1 MTDENKSAATP
12 NSPPPADP
20 STDPVNRPA
29 TEIGS
34 PTPPVTS
41 STQNRTGNTETTNI
55 SPSPS
60 PGVPETVPN
69 FQDNVITREPT
80 SINANEHPSDPQ
92 VADLKAI
99 FPDFDD
105 AILQSVL
112 ASVGGNQDQAID
124 TLLGMSDPNYKS
136 ESRLPQ
142 QRVLSQEAL
151 DEQFAR
157 SLYMQEQDEHQR
169 YQQARWEAQQQ
180 RPTAP
185 GRRPSQNAGGGDMMA
200 DVQEQFKYIAETG
213 RKTFGNIM
221 SKVKAKISEFDQ
233 QRQGQS
239 SATYSTYGDA
249 GGDTHPYDSVQSPN
263 PNQQYQAYR
272 PHQPPSTAQQPAFYD
287 PNPQSSSPT
296 SHTSPQGFTT
306 NANANATNTVS
317 EAQGYDVSSSP
328 PDSSITTPRPPA
340 TGSGSG
346 IDGGKLGL
354 LPKRPV
360 SLLAQSPPP
369 GDNANKTERPDDDDE
384 LEYVENPFEEGSGRK

>member
-1 MTDENKSAATP
+1 MTDENKSTATP

-20 STDPVNRPA
+20 ASKRA
-29 TEIGS
+29 TEPGS

-41 STQNRTGNTETTNI
+41 STQNRTANIETTTI
-55 SPSPS
+55 SSSPSPEA
-60 PGVPETVPN
+60 PETLPN
-69 FQDNVITREPT
+69 FQDNAITQEPT
-80 SINANEHPSDPQ
+80 SINANEHPSEPQ
-92 VADLKAI
+92 IAGLKAM

-112 ASVGGNQDQAID
+112 ASVRGNQDQAID
-124 TLLGMSDPNYKS
+124 MLLGMSDPNYKS
-136 ESRLPQ
+136 EPRSPQQ
-142 QRVLSQEAL
+142 QRVLSQEEL

-157 SLYMQEQDEHQR
+157 SLFMQEQDEQQR

-185 GRRPSQNAGGGDMMA
+185 GRRSSQNTGGGDMMA

-239 SATYSTYGDA
+239 SATHPTYGGA
-249 GGDTHPYDSVQSPN
+249 GSDTYPYDSVQTPD

-272 PHQPPSTAQQPAFYD
+272 PHQPPSQAQQPAFYD
-287 PNPQSSSPT
+287 PNPQSSSPIN
-296 SHTSPQGFTT
+296 HTPPQGFTT
-306 NANANATNTVS
+306 TNAVS
-317 EAQGYDVSSSP
+317 ETHGYDVSSSP
-328 PDSSITTPRPPA
+328 PASSTTTPRPPA
-340 TGSGSG
+340 TGTGSG

-369 GDNANKTERPDDDDE
+369 GDNANKTKRPDDDDE